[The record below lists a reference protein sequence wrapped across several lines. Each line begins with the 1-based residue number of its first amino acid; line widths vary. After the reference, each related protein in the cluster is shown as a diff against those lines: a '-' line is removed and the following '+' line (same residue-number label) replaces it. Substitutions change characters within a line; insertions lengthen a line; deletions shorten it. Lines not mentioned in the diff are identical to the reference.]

1 MAEATVCVN
10 EETRITLCSIR
21 ATKGNPPFS
30 CSVGERKIMNHFV
43 VKSSDNHHYAMKPG
57 GAGGRKLGKIFVKS
71 LWPRWRAITSLQT
84 AR

>member
-1 MAEATVCVN
+1 VAEATVCVN

-43 VKSSDNHHYAMKPG
+43 VNP
-57 GAGGRKLGKIFVKS
+57 KIC
-71 LWPRWRAITSLQT
+71 
-84 AR
+84 ARRENF

>member
-1 MAEATVCVN
+1 VAEATVCVN

-43 VKSSDNHHYAMKPG
+43 VNMLFKGRGEVAIYLKKQFACQVILPRIISGFG
-57 GAGGRKLGKIFVKS
+57 GV
-71 LWPRWRAITSLQT
+71 P
-84 AR
+84 